1 MELLGDSRLE
11 LRMHVLS
18 ADEDEADDRALF
30 VSRASSSSAS
40 SMEAACSI
48 GDDGLVGHEIGL
60 L

>member
-1 MELLGDSRLE
+1 MYMELLGDSRLE

-18 ADEDEADDRALF
+18 DDEADRALF

-48 GDDGLVGHEIGL
+48 GDDGLVGHDIGL

>member
-1 MELLGDSRLE
+1 MYMELLGDSRLE
-11 LRMHVLS
+11 LKMHVLS
-18 ADEDEADDRALF
+18 DDEADRALF

-48 GDDGLVGHEIGL
+48 GDDGLVGHDIGL